1 MAAILAVFGDDSM
14 GPLVRT
20 STLPRPVAE
29 ATQNRTRLESRAERL
44 LSMTASKYR
53 ASINGFWCHNE
64 TWDGIV
70 SINVE
75 SPDLPGGFSAETSHV
90 LDLRPEVL
98 PWNEVTVKRDPHR
111 VTFKL
116 DGDDGR

>member
-1 MAAILAVFGDDSM
+1 MAEILAAFGDDSM
-14 GPLVRT
+14 GRLVPT

-64 TWDGIV
+64 TWDDALNWDGKHDEV
-70 SINVE
+70 FLDVNV
-75 SPDLPGGFSAETSHV
+75 
-90 LDLRPEVL
+90 
-98 PWNEVTVKRDPHR
+98 
-111 VTFKL
+111 KL
-116 DGDDGR
+116 VDSNGTRLSEL

>member
-14 GPLVRT
+14 GRLVPT

-53 ASINGFWCHNE
+53 ASINGFGA
-64 TWDGIV
+64 TTR
-70 SINVE
+70 
-75 SPDLPGGFSAETSHV
+75 PGMTRSTGTASTMRSSSTSMS
-90 LDLRPEVL
+90 
-98 PWNEVTVKRDPHR
+98 N
-111 VTFKL
+111 
-116 DGDDGR
+116 

>member
-14 GPLVRT
+14 GQLVPT

-53 ASINGFWCHNE
+53 ASINASQRVGQPRPA
-64 TWDGIV
+64 TGV
-70 SINVE
+70 ALVQQV
-75 SPDLPGGFSAETSHV
+75 PRLV
-90 LDLRPEVL
+90 LRAVR
-98 PWNEVTVKRDPHR
+98 W
-111 VTFKL
+111 
-116 DGDDGR
+116 